1 MVCLSLVHSW
11 QCIVRDMDALDC
23 THSTSSLQSA
33 YGKTQTMTC
42 PFWHNA
48 AVIPVTIWWSWT
60 NHDTW
65 QQETA
70 VILLSLGK
78 STQVGSCS
86 HLQLDSALR
95 SCSTVAM
102 MVPDN
107 MTKPLHARKSRTC
120 RQMCPPSSCT
130 FLTRLQYAPRHNV
143 DCPPCNHCYIG
154 MCNVR
159 CTLAARQ
166 FALYN
171 KLWGGIAFFTT

>member
-1 MVCLSLVHSW
+1 MPWTVLTAPAHCRVLMAKHRLW
-11 QCIVRDMDALDC
+11 LALFDIMLL
-23 THSTSSLQSA
+23 SSL
-33 YGKTQTMTC
+33 
-42 PFWHNA
+42 F
-48 AVIPVTIWWSWT
+48 TIWWSWS